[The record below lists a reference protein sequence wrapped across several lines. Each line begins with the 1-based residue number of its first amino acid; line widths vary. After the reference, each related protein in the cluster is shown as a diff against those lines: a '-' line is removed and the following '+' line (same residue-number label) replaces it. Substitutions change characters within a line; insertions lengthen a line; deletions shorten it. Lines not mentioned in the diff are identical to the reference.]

1 MINTTKSINLIKTLL
16 EEVLVDLESIDK
28 NNFDEKFNSA
38 RNKMLAAKKLKD
50 ELNARSKKD
59 EILSFNQILEP
70 IIKQITQTYDNK
82 VEEFNLAA
90 NAVLKELFIIQN
102 KKKLTIYSR

>member
-1 MINTTKSINLIKTLL
+1 MVDTIKSIPLIKTLL
-16 EEVLVDLESIDK
+16 EEVLVNLDSINQNDFDLQ
-28 NNFDEKFNSA
+28 FNGA

-50 ELNARSKKD
+50 EIIACGKKD
-59 EILSFNQILEP
+59 EILRLNQILEP
-70 IIKQITQTYDNK
+70 ITKQITQAYDNK